1 MANYSEL
8 VLLNYPS
15 AGSPVL
21 IMVLFS
27 MIGLSATAIMLYV
40 ILKYDTFVNRHP
52 SLVTKTYNI
61 TEWVNFLYIPLVAFE
76 IVIILTGISFH
87 PYICTGYVW
96 QEYVLGH
103 LFLLATSMEAVVHYF
118 FVVKSSRFL
127 IIKDDL
133 LCSFFWRSILAVSII
148 STGRYFMGRNKMPRT
163 YHFCT
168 GTTPNKS
175 GQYPLEAKCD
185 EDNEQYEL
193 VGIIVCMAIFFTFSI
208 AVCIENIRQRR
219 SMFAIMSESITRPGS
234 RQLFIDNIGFIVK
247 MVNAIFGCCVQLAYH
262 NMDIEQLVT
271 FPGNMIFYCYHLW
284 MFPVTTITE
293 RMRRFWVD
301 RHLQIY
307 LKRMKRSFQ
316 SVGPMDVID

>member
-8 VLLNYPS
+8 ALLNYPN

-21 IMVLFS
+21 IMALFS
-27 MIGLSATAIMLYV
+27 MIGLSATAIMLCV
-40 ILKYDTFVNRHP
+40 ILKYDRFINRHT
-52 SLVTKTYNI
+52 SLLTKTYNI
-61 TEWVNFLYIPLVAFE
+61 TEWVHLLYIPLVAFE
-76 IVIILTGISFH
+76 NFIILTGISFH
-87 PYICTGYVW
+87 PYICTGYVL

-148 STGRYFMGRNKMPRT
+148 STGRNFMGLNKMPRT

-175 GQYPLEAKCD
+175 GQDPLEAKCD

-193 VGIIVCMAIFFTFSI
+193 VGIIGCMLYGHFSHI
-208 AVCIENIRQRR
+208 HY
-219 SMFAIMSESITRPGS
+219 
-234 RQLFIDNIGFIVK
+234 
-247 MVNAIFGCCVQLAYH
+247 CCLH
-262 NMDIEQLVT
+262 
-271 FPGNMIFYCYHLW
+271 
-284 MFPVTTITE
+284 
-293 RMRRFWVD
+293 
-301 RHLQIY
+301 
-307 LKRMKRSFQ
+307 
-316 SVGPMDVID
+316 